1 MISRVL
7 CKVNRLLEQVAS
19 ARPVLGLDTST
30 SIASLALIAGGKV
43 AAAVERPVTSHGA
56 ALPGALDELIR
67 AAGVTI
73 GDVGAIAVGIGP
85 GSFTGL
91 RIGISYAK
99 GIAMASGCAL
109 IGVPSFDAMALAALE
124 RNNTERERGPDIRRG
139 SQSRRTDVPH
149 PNPPPT
155 NGGGNKLVCVVV
167 DARKGEV
174 YTALYRVVADGL
186 EKLAEETVVALEHL
200 ASRIT
205 EDVMFVGDDR
215 AKDAAALVE
224 SRGYR
229 VTVFETGMLDLRG
242 VCVAALGGAQFA
254 RGETDRAASI
264 EPLYIRTP
272 EATFKPTSKN
282 PAGIG
287 TEVVWSIERKN
298 SFGSI

>member
-7 CKVNRLLEQVAS
+7 CRVNRLLEQAAAAS
-19 ARPVLGLDTST
+19 PVLGLDTST
-30 SIASLALIAGGKV
+30 SNASLALIARGKV
-43 AAAVERPVTSHGA
+43 AASLERPVTSHGA
-56 ALPGALDELIR
+56 ALPSAIDELLG
-67 AAGVTI
+67 AAGLSI
-73 GDVGAIAVGIGP
+73 RDVAAIAIGTGP

-99 GIAMASGCAL
+99 GIAMASGCAMF
-109 IGVPSFDAMALAALE
+109 GVPSFDAIALAALE
-124 RNNTERERGPDIRRG
+124 RNNIETGRVI
-139 SQSRRTDVPH
+139 
-149 PNPPPT
+149 
-155 NGGGNKLVCVVV
+155 CVVT

-174 YTALYRVVADGL
+174 YAALYRVVADGL
-186 EKLAEETVVALEHL
+186 EKLSEELVIALEHL

-205 EDVMFVGDDR
+205 EDVVFVGDDR

-224 SRGYR
+224 SRGHW
-229 VTVFETGMLDLRG
+229 VAVFETGKLDLRG
-242 VCVAALGGAQFA
+242 VCVTALGGAQFA

-272 EATFKPTSKN
+272 EATFKPKN

-287 TEVVWSIERKN
+287 TEGVWSIERKN

>member
-1 MISRVL
+1 MTSRVL
-7 CKVNRLLEQVAS
+7 CRVNRLFEQAAA

-30 SIASLALIAGGKV
+30 SIASLAVIAGGRV
-43 AAAVERPVTSHGA
+43 AASVERPVTSHGA
-56 ALPGALDELIR
+56 ALPGTIVEVLA
-67 AAGVTI
+67 AAGLAI
-73 GDVGAIAVGIGP
+73 SGPGAIAVSTGP

-109 IGVPSFDAMALAALE
+109 VGVPGFDAMALAALE
-124 RNNTERERGPDIRRG
+124 RNNIDQGR
-139 SQSRRTDVPH
+139 
-149 PNPPPT
+149 
-155 NGGGNKLVCVVV
+155 LLCVVV

-174 YTALYRVVADGL
+174 YAALYRVVADGL
-186 EKLAEETVVALEHL
+186 EKLSDEMVIALEHL

-205 EDVMFVGDDR
+205 EDVMFVGDER
-215 AKDAAALVE
+215 ANDAAALVA
-224 SRGYR
+224 SRGH
-229 VTVFETGMLDLRG
+229 TVAVFDTGMLDLRG
-242 VCVAALGGAQFA
+242 VCVAALGGARFA
-254 RGETDRAASI
+254 RGETDRAASL

-287 TEVVWSIERKN
+287 TEGVWSIERKN

>member
-1 MISRVL
+1 MTSRVL
-7 CKVNRLLEQVAS
+7 CRVNRLLEQAVAT
-19 ARPVLGLDTST
+19 RPVLGLDTST
-30 SIASLALIAGGKV
+30 SISSLALIAGGKV
-43 AAAVERPVTSHGA
+43 AASFERPATSHGV
-56 ALPGALDELIR
+56 ALPGAIDELLR
-67 AAGVTI
+67 AAGLSTR
-73 GDVGAIAVGIGP
+73 DVGALSVGTGP

-91 RIGISYAK
+91 RIGLSYAK

-109 IGVPSFDAMALAALE
+109 IGIPSFDAMALSALE
-124 RNNTERERGPDIRRG
+124 RNNTGMG
-139 SQSRRTDVPH
+139 Q
-149 PNPPPT
+149 
-155 NGGGNKLVCVVV
+155 LVCVVT

-174 YTALYRVVADGL
+174 YAALYRVVADGL
-186 EKLAEETVVALEHL
+186 EKLSEELVIALEQL

-224 SRGYR
+224 SRGHR
-229 VTVFETGMLDLRG
+229 VAVFDTRMLDLRG

-254 RGETDRAASI
+254 RGETDRAASL

-287 TEVVWSIERKN
+287 TEGVWSIEKKN